1 MTLGTTPTDKVHE
14 MENEAQKPSLLDV
27 FGSLEISTRQ
37 TLADIK
43 SPLILGL
50 ATLAIAESKANRLYM
65 STEHIVAALEA
76 AGVAIKKNQISKAFA
91 RAGNK
96 ISRQTQEGETHYRL
110 MTRGRREVSFLFE
123 SQGEINVSYVEGGKP
138 RTARKMLADIF
149 ETLSGD
155 IRVCDPYYGLRTLD
169 ALEMIPASCSVKFL
183 TAQTTEKPIKL
194 AGAITD
200 FKRER
205 PRIELRIYPDP
216 KSLHD
221 RYVLSSNLLLILG
234 HGIKDIGNKESF
246 VVSISSEYAGDLL
259 KSLEKTFEE
268 RWTISTT
275 L

>member
-1 MTLGTTPTDKVHE
+1 
-14 MENEAQKPSLLDV
+14 MENEVIKPSLLEV
-27 FGSLEISTRQ
+27 FESLEIQSKQ
-37 TLADIK
+37 MLADIE

-50 ATLAIAESKANRLYM
+50 ATLAIAENKAERSYM
-65 STEHIVAALEA
+65 SSEHIVAALEA
-76 AGVAIKKNQISKAFA
+76 AGVAIKSNQISKAFA

-96 ISRQTQEGETHYRL
+96 VSRQIQEGETYYRI
-110 MTRGRREVSFLFE
+110 MTSGRRQVSHLFE
-123 SQGEINVSYVEGGKP
+123 AQSEINVSYIEGGKP
-138 RTARKMLADIF
+138 RTARKMLSDILT
-149 ETLSGD
+149 TLSGD
-155 IRVCDPYYGLRTLD
+155 VRVCDPYYGLRTLD
-169 ALEMIPASCSVKFL
+169 ALEMIPTACSVKFL

-205 PRIELRIYPDP
+205 SKTELRIYPDP

-246 VVSISSEYAGDLL
+246 VVSISSEYARDLL
-259 KSLEKTFEE
+259 RSLEKTFEE
-268 RWTISTT
+268 RWAISTT